1 MLTVV
6 TEVSICC
13 GLILFPTPFNIC
25 NFSVSCNALRLN
37 MFCGRSTDNMRLM
50 TWYAL
55 FRKSCEYITE
65 VRVLRLT
72 VFTLEITFNF
82 FFKLFAEFSSSELA
96 LKLSKLPIFRHG
108 CKEIVKY
115 RLLVSPYQPVY
126 PSACMRGTS
135 SWWTIVRFHVWVFQ
149 IKFLNLVKM
158 EQKRR
163 TLFMKT
169 CLLCVWALTMIG
181 LQMRGSVLC
190 QLRTWGEEIIF
201 IIKTACVLCAVRT
214 EVEERVQH
222 RAWLDAK
229 VE

>member
-6 TEVSICC
+6 TQVSVCC
-13 GLILFPTPFNIC
+13 GLILFPTPCNIC

-72 VFTLEITFNF
+72 VFNLEITFNF
-82 FFKLFAEFSSSELA
+82 FLKLFGEFSSSELA
-96 LKLSKLPIFRHG
+96 LKFPIFRHD
-108 CKEIVKY
+108 CKEIVEN
-115 RLLVSPYQPVY
+115 RLLVSPYRPVY
-126 PSACMRGTS
+126 PSACIRATS
-135 SWWTIVRFHVWVFQ
+135 SWWTIVRFHVWDFQ
-149 IKFLNLVKM
+149 RKFLILVKM
-158 EQKRR
+158 EQKRW

-169 CLLCVWALTMIG
+169 CLCVWALSMIG
-181 LQMRGSVLC
+181 LQMRDNVLC
-190 QLRTWGEEIIF
+190 QLRTWGEETIF
-201 IIKTACVLCAVRT
+201 IIKTGCVLCAVRT
-214 EVEERVQH
+214 EVEETVQH

-229 VE
+229 VD